1 MKNTSRFSVSFLVG
15 TLLLGSLLTAC
26 SCNDQDEET
35 PLARER
41 FLGTYSV
48 NESCPQQY
56 NYNMTVSTSTKNEDV
71 VLIDNFGGYGV
82 LLEGIV
88 SGDVVEIDDSAT
100 FFDDNGSAIIANFEG
115 LATLNSSGSVLTLNY
130 KVTGSNGF
138 FQQCT
143 ATCVKQ

>member
-1 MKNTSRFSVSFLVG
+1 MKITSRFSVSFLVG
-15 TLLLGSLLTAC
+15 TLLLGSLFTAS
-26 SCNDQDEET
+26 SCNDQDEEA

-56 NYNMTVSTSTKNEDV
+56 NYSISVSTSAKSEDV
-71 VLIDNFGGYGV
+71 ILINNLGGSMV
-82 LLEGIV
+82 TLEGIV

-100 FFDDNGSAIIANFEG
+100 LFDVDGNAIIANFEG
-115 LATLNSSGSVLTLNY
+115 LGTLNSSGSVLTINW
-130 KVTGSNGF
+130 KATGSNGF
-138 FQQCT
+138 FVQCT